1 MKLALTKEEIG
12 AFEALLNYSKFN
24 TMDVKSPQRGIF
36 EKFMTIK
43 DRAKNSGSYIFLSTD
58 EE

>member
-1 MKLALTKEEIG
+1 MKLALTNEEVG
-12 AFEALLNYSKFN
+12 ALEALLHYSKFN
-24 TMDVKSPQRGIF
+24 TMDVKSSQRGLF

>member
-12 AFEALLNYSKFN
+12 ALEALLNYSKFN

-36 EKFMTIK
+36 EKFMAIK